1 MSTANP
7 DKAPFNRDIAAEIL
21 KYAAWLAG
29 RGYIA
34 NTLGNI
40 AVRAPHA
47 DGSASEV
54 IYTKHMGVS
63 LEEAT
68 IENIVVTDIEKGN
81 LVYGKTPPSVGH
93 VMNRTIYKHR
103 PDANAVIHCHVNE
116 VIAYFSTTQERTFRY
131 ISADAA
137 LVMGKPVL
145 VLSPNINVE
154 QDAEILET
162 VIGTTNCIIMPN
174 HGVTTLGRNLS
185 EAYHRMNTMT
195 AELKRITLALQVAA
209 ATNKDVQWIS
219 EGETQQM
226 YDMADEL
233 IYGHQSPAVDV

>member
-1 MSTANP
+1 MSNSNP
-7 DKAPFNRDIAAEIL
+7 NKAPFDPGIAAEIL
-21 KYAAWLAG
+21 QYAAWMAG
-29 RGYIA
+29 RGYVT

-40 AVRAPHA
+40 ALRVPHPG
-47 DGSASEV
+47 GSTSEV

-68 IENIVVTDIEKGN
+68 IENIVVTDIEKGS
-81 LVYGKTPPSVGH
+81 LLHGKIPPSVGH
-93 VMNRTIYKHR
+93 VMNRTICKHR

-116 VIAYFSTTQERTFRY
+116 AIAYFSTTRERKFRY

-145 VLSPNINVE
+145 VLAPNTNVE
-154 QDAEILET
+154 QDAEILEK

-185 EAYHRMNTMT
+185 EA
-195 AELKRITLALQVAA
+195 
-209 ATNKDVQWIS
+209 
-219 EGETQQM
+219 
-226 YDMADEL
+226 
-233 IYGHQSPAVDV
+233 